1 MRTRLHMALVA
12 VVAFLVAGNVSS
24 MRAAVDGPAEA
35 VPEVGDLLV
44 ARPGRVGATFDRT
57 LVLIVERTGRGT
69 TGLVVNRREPPAHL
83 GLSAWPEDTF
93 WGGPLQP
100 DARFV
105 LAPSRFPGATWVGNG
120 LWYANS
126 AGRAV
131 PDGSR
136 RYRGWAGWIP
146 GQLEAEIAAGAW
158 LVVRARPEVV
168 FSDTPSWAEEIA
180 AHLRRAFA
188 S

>member
-1 MRTRLHMALVA
+1 MALVA
-12 VVAFLVAGNVSS
+12 VVALVVMGNVSA
-24 MRAAVDGPAEA
+24 MRARVDGPAA
-35 VPEVGDLLV
+35 RNAEVGDLLV
-44 ARPGRVGATFDRT
+44 ARPGGVGATFDRT
-57 LVLIVERTGRGT
+57 LVLIVERTERGT
-69 TGLVVNRREPPAHL
+69 TGLVVNRRRPPPHL
-83 GLSAWPEDTF
+83 GLSAWPEDAF

-105 LAPSRFPGATWVGNG
+105 LAPAKFPGATWVGDG

-136 RYRGWAGWIP
+136 RYRGWSGWLP

-168 FSDTPSWAEEIA
+168 FAEDPSWAEEVA
-180 AHLRRAFA
+180 AHLRAAFG